1 MPGLTP
7 DQVQQIHKFLH
18 DKQLMQ
24 AVKIYH
30 DATGVS
36 LAEARDAV
44 QEMARNEYS
53 KPPSGVRVY
62 DNPVLESKIKSLLTK
77 GKKLEAVKIY
87 RAEYG
92 SSLNEAKAAVE
103 QIEAIMP
110 ANPGVSASYEPAI
123 GKDPFVEEEEARRRR
138 MIVLGVALIVALC
151 GVGGF
156 FLRLL
161 STP

>member
-7 DQVQQIHKFLH
+7 DQVQKIHKFLH
-18 DKQLMQ
+18 NKQLMQ

-44 QEMARNEYS
+44 EEMARNEFS

-103 QIEAIMP
+103 QIAATMP
-110 ANPGVSASYEPAI
+110 ANPDVSTSYEPAI
-123 GKDPFVEEEEARRRR
+123 GKDPFADEDEARRRR
-138 MIVLGVALIVALC
+138 LIVLGVALIVALC

-161 STP
+161 SNP